1 MQAPEC
7 EGGRGRGGCAG
18 TRARSLMSG
27 YGNVIVGKLN
37 LKKKSKKKRAREE
50 AEAAAAAAEAE
61 EDALADPSAAPDDAK
76 PAAGDESGEWLTESE
91 KRVRK
96 QQRKQQARILAQVA
110 TMTHRDKVSE
120 GGAPAASA
128 ASSPFTRSRAPRAPR
143 ARVPRAGGRVQR
155 EAGQSHGAQR
165 YPAHQ
170 RGGQR
175 LETEAPYVCISTA
188 AGF

>member
-1 MQAPEC
+1 MLEDLGDAGPRCVRDE
-7 EGGRGRGGCAG
+7 EAVRAG

-61 EDALADPSAAPDDAK
+61 EDALVDPSAAPDDAK

-120 GGAPAASA
+120 GGAPGASA
-128 ASSPFTRSRAPRAPR
+128 ASSPFTRSRALASLAQVEEFNEKLGNLTEHNDIPR
-143 ARVPRAGGRVQR
+143 
-155 EAGQSHGAQR
+155 
-165 YPAHQ
+165 
-170 RGGQR
+170 
-175 LETEAPYVCISTA
+175 ISA
-188 AGF
+188 AGNG

>member
-1 MQAPEC
+1 
-7 EGGRGRGGCAG
+7 
-18 TRARSLMSG
+18 MSG

-61 EDALADPSAAPDDAK
+61 EDALVDPSAAPDDAK
-76 PAAGDESGEWLTESE
+76 PAGDESAEWLTESE

-120 GGAPAASA
+120 GGAPGASA
-128 ASSPFTRSRAPRAPR
+128 ASSPFTRSRALASLAQVEEFNEKLGNLTEHNDIPR
-143 ARVPRAGGRVQR
+143 
-155 EAGQSHGAQR
+155 
-165 YPAHQ
+165 
-170 RGGQR
+170 
-175 LETEAPYVCISTA
+175 ISA
-188 AGF
+188 AGNG